1 MPQLLLSQHAA
12 CTQRLRELSKAL
24 VTHSQIPPL
33 YKAAAAAVPASRDT
47 SNARVRGQ
55 LNNNSRL
62 EAATATGLGFQCLM
76 LRLVGCVD
84 CLLLLLLASRFLG
97 LKPLHH
103 VSNCVCGAL
112 LEEISTHALQQIL
125 RALQDRVDITFY
137 GRTGHVSMGW
147 LCGTILLLLLYV
159 VHPVL

>member
-1 MPQLLLSQHAA
+1 
-12 CTQRLRELSKAL
+12 
-24 VTHSQIPPL
+24 
-33 YKAAAAAVPASRDT
+33 
-47 SNARVRGQ
+47 
-55 LNNNSRL
+55 
-62 EAATATGLGFQCLM
+62 M